1 MKRLLVPILLFLLLI
16 SCSSEDLKGRI
27 VEGETS
33 ISVDAEYFQGERT
46 YTLDFDE
53 DREVKLDLET
63 LSGKIYIKVQDSG
76 GKVVLEGSYGSLFRK
91 GETGLELANECQD
104 SLEAFIEI
112 PFLILQYLFNCNKK
126 KGREQWGKHP
136 LLLFRY
142 GKG

>member
-33 ISVDAEYFQGERT
+33 ISIDAEYFQGERT

-76 GKVVLEGSYGSLFRK
+76 GKVVLEGSYSSDWNQYGRTSFFIEKGKVTFTLK
-91 GETGLELANECQD
+91 GEAYSERRDWTGISQ
-104 SLEAFIEI
+104 
-112 PFLILQYLFNCNKK
+112 
-126 KGREQWGKHP
+126 
-136 LLLFRY
+136 
-142 GKG
+142 

>member
-1 MKRLLVPILLFLLLI
+1 MMKRLLIPILLFLLLI

-53 DREVKLDLET
+53 GREVKLDLET

-76 GKVVLEGSYGSLFRK
+76 GKVVLEGSYSSDWNQYGKTSFFIEKGKVTFTLK
-91 GETGLELANECQD
+91 GEAY
-104 SLEAFIEI
+104 S
-112 PFLILQYLFNCNKK
+112 
-126 KGREQWGKHP
+126 GKAR
-136 LLLFRY
+136 LDWN
-142 GKG
+142 

>member
-1 MKRLLVPILLFLLLI
+1 MMKRLLIPILLFLLLI

-76 GKVVLEGSYGSLFRK
+76 GKVVLEGSYSSDWNQYGRTSFFIEKGKVNLTLK
-91 GETGLELANECQD
+91 GEAY
-104 SLEAFIEI
+104 S
-112 PFLILQYLFNCNKK
+112 
-126 KGREQWGKHP
+126 GKAR
-136 LLLFRY
+136 LDWN
-142 GKG
+142 

>member
-1 MKRLLVPILLFLLLI
+1 MMKRLLIPILLFLLLI

-76 GKVVLEGSYGSLFRK
+76 GKVVLEGSYSSDWNQYGRTSFFIEKGKVILTLK
-91 GETGLELANECQD
+91 GEAY
-104 SLEAFIEI
+104 S
-112 PFLILQYLFNCNKK
+112 
-126 KGREQWGKHP
+126 GKAR
-136 LLLFRY
+136 LNWN
-142 GKG
+142 

>member
-1 MKRLLVPILLFLLLI
+1 MMKRLLIPILLFLLLI

-76 GKVVLEGSYGSLFRK
+76 GKVVLEGSYSNDWNQYGRTSFFIEKGKVTFTLK
-91 GETGLELANECQD
+91 GEAY
-104 SLEAFIEI
+104 S
-112 PFLILQYLFNCNKK
+112 
-126 KGREQWGKHP
+126 GKAR
-136 LLLFRY
+136 LDWN
-142 GKG
+142 

>member
-1 MKRLLVPILLFLLLI
+1 MMKRLLIPILLFLLLI

-76 GKVVLEGSYGSLFRK
+76 GKVVLEGSYSSDWNQYGKTSFFIEKGKVTFTLK
-91 GETGLELANECQD
+91 GEAY
-104 SLEAFIEI
+104 S
-112 PFLILQYLFNCNKK
+112 
-126 KGREQWGKHP
+126 GKAR
-136 LLLFRY
+136 LDWN
-142 GKG
+142 

>member
-1 MKRLLVPILLFLLLI
+1 MMKRLLVPILLFLLLI

-27 VEGETS
+27 VAGETS

-76 GKVVLEGSYGSLFRK
+76 GKVVLEGSYSSDWNQYGRTSFFIEKGKVTLTLK
-91 GETGLELANECQD
+91 GEAY
-104 SLEAFIEI
+104 S
-112 PFLILQYLFNCNKK
+112 
-126 KGREQWGKHP
+126 GKAR
-136 LLLFRY
+136 LDWN
-142 GKG
+142 

>member
-33 ISVDAEYFQGERT
+33 ISIDAEYFQGERT

-76 GKVVLEGSYGSLFRK
+76 GKVVLEGSYSSDWNQYGRTSFFIEKGKVTFTLK
-91 GETGLELANECQD
+91 GEAY
-104 SLEAFIEI
+104 S
-112 PFLILQYLFNCNKK
+112 
-126 KGREQWGKHP
+126 GKAR
-136 LLLFRY
+136 LDWN
-142 GKG
+142 

>member
-1 MKRLLVPILLFLLLI
+1 MMKRLLIPILLFLLLI

-76 GKVVLEGSYGSLFRK
+76 GKVVLEGSYSSDWNQYGRTSFFIEKGKVTFTLK
-91 GETGLELANECQD
+91 GEAY
-104 SLEAFIEI
+104 S
-112 PFLILQYLFNCNKK
+112 
-126 KGREQWGKHP
+126 GKAR
-136 LLLFRY
+136 LNWN
-142 GKG
+142 

>member
-1 MKRLLVPILLFLLLI
+1 MMKRLLVPILLFLLLI

-27 VEGETS
+27 VEEETS

-76 GKVVLEGSYGSLFRK
+76 GKVVLEGSYSSDWNQYGRTSFFIEKGKVTFTLK
-91 GETGLELANECQD
+91 GEAY
-104 SLEAFIEI
+104 S
-112 PFLILQYLFNCNKK
+112 
-126 KGREQWGKHP
+126 GKAR
-136 LLLFRY
+136 LDWN
-142 GKG
+142 

>member
-1 MKRLLVPILLFLLLI
+1 MMKRLLVPILLFLLLI

-53 DREVKLDLET
+53 GREVKLDLET

-76 GKVVLEGSYGSLFRK
+76 GKVVLEGSYSSDWNQYGRTSFFIEKGKVTFTLK
-91 GETGLELANECQD
+91 GEAY
-104 SLEAFIEI
+104 S
-112 PFLILQYLFNCNKK
+112 
-126 KGREQWGKHP
+126 GKAR
-136 LLLFRY
+136 LDWN
-142 GKG
+142 

>member
-1 MKRLLVPILLFLLLI
+1 MMKRLLVPILLFLLII

-53 DREVKLDLET
+53 GREVKLDLET

-76 GKVVLEGSYGSLFRK
+76 GKVVLEGSYSSDWNQYGRTSFFIEKGKVTLTLK
-91 GETGLELANECQD
+91 GEAYTGKARLDWN
-104 SLEAFIEI
+104 
-112 PFLILQYLFNCNKK
+112 
-126 KGREQWGKHP
+126 
-136 LLLFRY
+136 
-142 GKG
+142 

>member
-1 MKRLLVPILLFLLLI
+1 MMKRLLIPILLFLLLI

-33 ISVDAEYFQGERT
+33 ISIDAEYFQGERT

-76 GKVVLEGSYGSLFRK
+76 GKVVLEGSYSSDWNQYGRTSFFIEKGKVTFTLK
-91 GETGLELANECQD
+91 GEAY
-104 SLEAFIEI
+104 S
-112 PFLILQYLFNCNKK
+112 
-126 KGREQWGKHP
+126 GKAR
-136 LLLFRY
+136 LDWN
-142 GKG
+142 

>member
-1 MKRLLVPILLFLLLI
+1 MMKRLLVPILLFLLLI

-53 DREVKLDLET
+53 DREVKVDLET

-76 GKVVLEGSYGSLFRK
+76 GKVVLEGSYSSDWNQYGRTSFFIEKGKVTFTLK
-91 GETGLELANECQD
+91 GEAYTGKARLDWN
-104 SLEAFIEI
+104 
-112 PFLILQYLFNCNKK
+112 
-126 KGREQWGKHP
+126 
-136 LLLFRY
+136 
-142 GKG
+142 

>member
-1 MKRLLVPILLFLLLI
+1 MMKRLLIPILLFLLLI

-76 GKVVLEGSYGSLFRK
+76 GKVVLEGSYSSDWNQYGRTSFFIEKGKVTFTLK
-91 GETGLELANECQD
+91 GEAY
-104 SLEAFIEI
+104 S
-112 PFLILQYLFNCNKK
+112 
-126 KGREQWGKHP
+126 GKAR
-136 LLLFRY
+136 LDWN
-142 GKG
+142 

>member
-1 MKRLLVPILLFLLLI
+1 MMKRLLVPILLFLLLI

-76 GKVVLEGSYGSLFRK
+76 GKVVLEGSYSSDWNQYGRTSF
-91 GETGLELANECQD
+91 
-104 SLEAFIEI
+104 FIE
-112 PFLILQYLFNCNKK
+112 
-126 KGREQWGKHP
+126 KGKVTLTLKAAAYSGKAR
-136 LLLFRY
+136 LDWN
-142 GKG
+142 

>member
-1 MKRLLVPILLFLLLI
+1 MMKRLLIPILLFLLLI

-53 DREVKLDLET
+53 DWEVKLDLET

-76 GKVVLEGSYGSLFRK
+76 GKVVLEGSYSSDWNQYGRTSFFIEKGKVTFTLK
-91 GETGLELANECQD
+91 GEAY
-104 SLEAFIEI
+104 S
-112 PFLILQYLFNCNKK
+112 
-126 KGREQWGKHP
+126 GKAR
-136 LLLFRY
+136 LDWN
-142 GKG
+142 

>member
-1 MKRLLVPILLFLLLI
+1 MMKRLLIPILLFLLLI

-76 GKVVLEGSYGSLFRK
+76 GKVVLEGSYSSDWNQYGRTSFFIEKGKVIFTLK
-91 GETGLELANECQD
+91 GEAY
-104 SLEAFIEI
+104 S
-112 PFLILQYLFNCNKK
+112 
-126 KGREQWGKHP
+126 GKAR
-136 LLLFRY
+136 LDWN
-142 GKG
+142 

>member
-1 MKRLLVPILLFLLLI
+1 MIKRLLIPILLFLLLI

-76 GKVVLEGSYGSLFRK
+76 GKVVLEGSYSSDWNQYGRTSFFIEKGKVTFTLK
-91 GETGLELANECQD
+91 GEAY
-104 SLEAFIEI
+104 S
-112 PFLILQYLFNCNKK
+112 
-126 KGREQWGKHP
+126 GKAR
-136 LLLFRY
+136 LNWN
-142 GKG
+142 

>member
-1 MKRLLVPILLFLLLI
+1 MKRLLIPILLFLLLI

-27 VEGETS
+27 VKEETS

-76 GKVVLEGSYGSLFRK
+76 GKVVLEGSYSSDWNQYGRTSFFIEKGKVTFTLK
-91 GETGLELANECQD
+91 GEAY
-104 SLEAFIEI
+104 S
-112 PFLILQYLFNCNKK
+112 
-126 KGREQWGKHP
+126 GKAR
-136 LLLFRY
+136 LDWN
-142 GKG
+142 

>member
-1 MKRLLVPILLFLLLI
+1 MMKRLLIPNLLFLLLI

-76 GKVVLEGSYGSLFRK
+76 GKVVLEGSYGSDWNQYGRTSFFIEKGKVTFTLK
-91 GETGLELANECQD
+91 GEAY
-104 SLEAFIEI
+104 S
-112 PFLILQYLFNCNKK
+112 
-126 KGREQWGKHP
+126 GKAR
-136 LLLFRY
+136 LDWN
-142 GKG
+142 

>member
-1 MKRLLVPILLFLLLI
+1 MKRLLIPILLFLLLI

-53 DREVKLDLET
+53 DREVKLDMET

-76 GKVVLEGSYGSLFRK
+76 GKVVLEGSYSSDWNQYGRTSFFIEKGKVILTLK
-91 GETGLELANECQD
+91 GEAY
-104 SLEAFIEI
+104 S
-112 PFLILQYLFNCNKK
+112 
-126 KGREQWGKHP
+126 GKAR
-136 LLLFRY
+136 LNWN
-142 GKG
+142 